1 MKKAYAKNIRQIFKK
16 VNMIVK
22 NSKFVTSIGNTSQMK
37 DFGALE
43 IVVAGRSNVG
53 KSSFINYLVNNK
65 NLAKTSQ
72 TPGRTR
78 LINYFSINNDEL
90 YLVDLPGY
98 GFAKVGGQDKDNWD
112 ALIGAYLTT
121 SKNIL
126 CVLVLV
132 DIRHD
137 PTMHDI
143 HMISYL
149 NNLRIPFIVV
159 ATKSDKF
166 SRMQMLEHKKIIAS
180 KLGLTQNDVFPI
192 SSLKKQGLEDVLNRI
207 QFIRDNR

>member
-137 PTMHDI
+137 PTE
-143 HMISYL
+143 
-149 NNLRIPFIVV
+149 
-159 ATKSDKF
+159 KDKE
-166 SRMQMLEHKKIIAS
+166 MYDTL
-180 KLGLTQNDVFPI
+180 L
-192 SSLKKQGLEDVLNRI
+192 
-207 QFIRDNR
+207 

>member
-22 NSKFVTSIGNTSQMK
+22 NSKFVTSIGNASQMK

-43 IVVAGRSNVG
+43 IVVAGRSNIG
-53 KSSFINYLVNNK
+53 KSSFINYMVNNK

-112 ALIGAYLTT
+112 SLIGTYLTT